1 MFTGIIREVG
11 HIAKRTPGKDGVV
24 RLWLKS
30 KIRSQEGASVAVNGV
45 CLTVT
50 QKTQNGFTAD
60 VIPET
65 LERTNLGALGIGSPV
80 NLEPSM
86 KATDRFDGHFVTGH
100 TDNAC
105 RILKKGKIQHGVG
118 LVIDLPKNLAPF
130 VAEKGSVTLN
140 GVSLTVAAVAKK
152 SFTVAIIPYTQKH
165 TNLGIL
171 KKRDMVNLEIDI
183 LARYA
188 HSHRRLTIQ

>member
-11 HIAKRTPGKDGVV
+11 YIAKRRPEKDGAV

-30 KIRSQEGASVAVNGV
+30 KMRPKQGASVAVNGV

-50 QKTQNGFTAD
+50 QKTQNGFAAD

-65 LERTNLGALGIGSPV
+65 LERTNLGALNAGSEV

-86 KATDRFDGHFVTGH
+86 RLIDAVDGHLVMGH
-100 TDNAC
+100 ADTIC
-105 RILKKGKIQHGVG
+105 RVLHRGKIQHGIG
-118 LVIDLPKNLAPF
+118 LVIDSPKNLAPF

-140 GVSLTVAAVAKK
+140 GVSLTVAAVAKN
-152 SFTVAIIPYTQKH
+152 SFTVALIPFTQQH
-165 TNLGIL
+165 TNLGSL
-171 KKRDMVNLEIDI
+171 KKGDMVNLEIDI

-188 HSHRRLTIQ
+188 HRNRHFAIQ